1 MKSDWQVQEAK
12 AELSALLQ
20 AAQASPQIITRH
32 GSPFA
37 VVLSHAD
44 YERLKRRASRPPL
57 VDFFRAW
64 PEFEIPERDATDLGR
79 DISL

>member
-20 AAQASPQIITRH
+20 AAQASPQVITRH

-37 VVLSHAD
+37 VVLSYTD
-44 YERLKRRASRPPL
+44 YQRLKGHASRPRL

-64 PEFEIPERDATDLGR
+64 PELEISERDATDFGR
-79 DISL
+79 DVSL

>member
-1 MKSDWQVQEAK
+1 MAWQLQQAKTRLSEVIEEAH
-12 AELSALLQ
+12 ARG
-20 AAQASPQIITRH
+20 PQIITRH